1 MLEKLF
7 VKNDY
12 MRLNEIERT
21 EKEIEKVKERVINL
35 QDDYM
40 DRKNSPKEF
49 HPMRQKTE
57 KTLTGL
63 ELNLK
68 NLKQSTSPFKTFI
81 NKEVSMLENIAGY
94 YKKSDGVIKKK
105 ILGCIFS
112 KKLVLEKGKVATYEF
127 TKPVQV
133 LLNTSKVFK
142 NPDIKKRS
150 KIDLFFLSAPQVG
163 LEPTTYGLTV
173 RRSNQ
178 LSY

>member
-1 MLEKLF
+1 MKSKDCGQRHKVEDVHDSIERIISQISVSAQTLNLYKKMLEKLF

-81 NKEVSMLENIAGY
+81 NKISYFL
-94 YKKSDGVIKKK
+94 
-105 ILGCIFS
+105 
-112 KKLVLEKGKVATYEF
+112 
-127 TKPVQV
+127 
-133 LLNTSKVFK
+133 FK
-142 NPDIKKRS
+142 N
-150 KIDLFFLSAPQVG
+150 FFIII
-163 LEPTTYGLTV
+163 
-173 RRSNQ
+173 
-178 LSY
+178 